1 MKKLIIS
8 SLVFV
13 MIIVGCVNVFAVEGD
28 STNTGTDGTETTVES
43 IPTATASFENYDL
56 EITANPADAKLGE
69 RITVTVKALNF
80 KNVEDGVKVIMGTL
94 RYDDKVLRLV
104 EYSAPAGWDT
114 LEFNSETNQFV
125 TATSEYTKEDLTI
138 LTLVFQPLTTAK
150 VGDTADITLEY
161 LDLSNDNDYEVTEN
175 APVVKV
181 KIVEETTDPGTEDPG
196 TEDPGTEKPGTEK
209 PGTKDPSDNDTQT
222 PGTQKPGNGSN
233 GGSTGTNNGS
243 NGQTTGGSGNRVTY
257 GDGTTATGKLPYTGR
272 QVAFI
277 SVVGIA
283 LVTVAIISLRKYKE
297 LKGIK

>member
-80 KNVEDGVKVIMGTL
+80 KNVEDGVNVIMGTL

-114 LEFNSETNQFV
+114 LKFNSETNQFV

-161 LDLSNDNDYEVTEN
+161 LDLSNGNDYEVTEN